1 MPCGRPL
8 NSGGAVE
15 REVTGDGLEVGDR
28 LQLVLVGGLLGD
40 HDRVVVLGGR
50 LVEHD
55 QDLRQHLLHVLVDLV
70 GVGAG
75 VGLVVVERQRTGVLG
90 EHLHR
95 VVLERAQVDLA
106 RADVRLGG
114 GVDAL
119 GLQRAGVDL
128 GEQRGL
134 GEVRH
139 HRRRSGRRSATGRGR
154 TGRARRRERVV
165 GAAARGQAQE
175 RGGDQCH
182 RRGHALH
189 GGGPFVVLWS
199 VWRSGAWVSQAERAE
214 RVKQVRRAWG
224 RPSRTCRPQP
234 RRCVNPSRDHRHGA
248 R

>member
-8 NSGGAVE
+8 NSGGAVSV
-15 REVTGDGLEVGDR
+15 RSLATALRSAIDFSLYLSAVAWVTTIESLSSAADLSSTVEGLG
-28 LQLVLVGGLLGD
+28 
-40 HDRVVVLGGR
+40 
-50 LVEHD
+50 
-55 QDLRQHLLHVLVDLV
+55 QHLLHVLVDLV

-75 VGLVVVERQRTGVLG
+75 VGLVVVERQGAGVLG

-134 GEVRH
+134 GEVRTTDDD
-139 HRRRSGRRSATGRGR
+139 RAAGGTGRGR

-199 VWRSGAWVSQAERAE
+199 VWRSGASVSQAERAE

-224 RPSRTCRPQP
+224 RPSKTCRPQP

-248 R
+248 H